1 MKSGSIYAA
10 LRPFWLYE
18 YMRNLSELFSCIIID
33 VSVSKFSSEN
43 SASSALLRLN
53 LPQGGM
59 KGRKRKERKKM
70 LLNQHGKST
79 APEPLIMRNQMSE
92 QRQKST
98 RNAKNIWPAY
108 AFTFYPHPPPRE
120 IGMSFHPPHSAM
132 RSIMTSIWIWC
143 LLLVLPPLPHNL
155 SLSFSVCLSLGNS
168 EILGFNVY
176 INFCIIFAMLLYTLS
191 LGS

>member
-108 AFTFYPHPPPRE
+108 AFTFHPHPPRE
-120 IGMSFHPPHSAM
+120 IGMSFHPAHSAM

-143 LLLVLPPLPHNL
+143 LLPCCGFCLSFLPCPTISL
-155 SLSFSVCLSLGNS
+155 SLSLSAFLW
-168 EILGFNVY
+168 E
-176 INFCIIFAMLLYTLS
+176 TLKY
-191 LGS
+191 